1 MGVISRINRDIL
13 KVAGEEFKAL
23 FSDSGA
29 LLLILFATMI
39 YTVIY
44 SLVYGSEVVRD
55 VPIAVVDDDNTT
67 MSRHLVSG
75 VDGGPDTHV
84 AYEVES
90 MARAKGLFYEGE
102 VFGILY
108 IPDGDERSILA
119 GEQANVG
126 LVIDGSHLLMYS
138 HIMKQGV
145 ADALTMGAE
154 VEASRLMNEGVDVE
168 TIPSLV
174 DPVAHDVNL
183 LYNPSMGYGSFVMP
197 SILIVI
203 IQQTMIIGLALIA
216 VRRRERGGCNIVRPI
231 IIVLSKMLVYIVVY
245 GVILM
250 IVLGVI
256 WPIFSFPNMGDIGDV
271 VTLLLIYIVCVTS
284 LGLTLSHLFVRRESP
299 LMLLLWSSVP
309 VLLVAGVS
317 YPYEALPDWLYA
329 FGRLLPSSS
338 AVNGFIEIN
347 SMGASLN
354 DVATEINTLVIL
366 TIFYLLSAIICEYRC
381 VKCKIMS

>member
-1 MGVISRINRDIL
+1 MGVISRICRDMSN
-13 KVAGEEFKAL
+13 VAGREFKAI

-29 LLLILFATMI
+29 LLLLLFATMI

-44 SLVYGSEVVRD
+44 SVVYGSEVVRD
-55 VPIAVVDDDNTT
+55 VPIAVVDDDNTS

-75 VDGGPDTHV
+75 VDGGPDTRV
-84 AYEVES
+84 AYEVEG
-90 MARAKGLFYEGE
+90 MARAKGLFYEGK

-108 IPDGDERSILA
+108 IPDGYERSMLA

-126 LVIDGSHLLMYS
+126 LVMDGSHLLMYS

-154 VEASRLMNEGVDVE
+154 VEVSRLVNEGVDVA
-168 TIPSLV
+168 TIASLIS
-174 DPVAHDVNL
+174 PVAYDVNL

-203 IQQTMIIGLALIA
+203 IQQTMIIGLALVA
-216 VRRRERGGCNIVRPI
+216 VRRRERGGCNIACPI
-231 IIVLSKMLVYIVVY
+231 ISVLSKIVVYTVIY
-245 GVILM
+245 GVILT
-250 IVLGVI
+250 IILCVI
-256 WPIFSFPNMGDIGDV
+256 WPIFGFPNMGKVGDV
-271 VTLLLIYIVCVTS
+271 VVLLLIYIVCVTS
-284 LGLTLSHLFVRRESP
+284 LSLTLSHLFARRESP

-329 FGRLLPSSS
+329 LGRLLPSSS

-354 DVATEINTLVIL
+354 DVATEINTLVVL
-366 TIFYLLSAIICEYRC
+366 TIAYLLSAIICEYRC